1 MALSLIVPQASY
13 EAIEMLEVR
22 FHGRG
27 GQGAVVA
34 SEILAR
40 AAMKEGKYASAFPFF
55 GVERRGAPVMAFC
68 RIDDRPIRIHAG
80 IYEPNHVVVLDHG
93 LMKMVDVLEGQKE
106 GGSLVVN
113 TSMSMEE
120 LGLPTDR
127 RTLLVD
133 ATTIALRRGLG
144 TATAPIVNTAI
155 LGAFARACDVVS
167 IDSILESIRES
178 APAKRDQNVAAAQDA
193 YRALEGM

>member
-1 MALSLIVPQASY
+1 
-13 EAIEMLEVR
+13 MLEVR

-80 IYEPNHVVVLDHG
+80 IYEPDHVVALDHG
-93 LMKMVDVLEGQKE
+93 LMKMVNVLEGQKE

-113 TSMSMEE
+113 TSMSMDE
-120 LGLPTDR
+120 LGLPADR
-127 RTLLVD
+127 RTLLID

-144 TATAPIVNTAI
+144 SATAPIVNTAI

-167 IDSILESIRES
+167 IDSILESIKES
-178 APAKRDQNVAAAQDA
+178 VPAKRDQNVAAAQDA

>member
-1 MALSLIVPQASY
+1 
-13 EAIEMLEVR
+13 MLEIR

-68 RIDDRPIRIHAG
+68 RIDSRPIRVHAG

-113 TSMSMEE
+113 TSMSLDE
-120 LGLPTDR
+120 LGLPADR
-127 RTLLVD
+127 RTLLID

-144 TATAPIVNTAI
+144 SATAPIVNTAI
-155 LGAFARACDVVS
+155 LGAFARACDIVS
-167 IDSILESIRES
+167 IDSILESIKES
-178 APAKRDQNVAAAQDA
+178 APAKKEQNVAAAQDA

>member
-1 MALSLIVPQASY
+1 
-13 EAIEMLEVR
+13 MLEVR

-40 AAMKEGKYASAFPFF
+40 AAMKEGKHASAFPFF

-80 IYEPNHVVVLDHG
+80 IYEPDHVVVLDHG
-93 LMKMVDVLEGQKE
+93 LMKMVNVLEGQKE

-113 TSMSMEE
+113 TSMSMDE
-120 LGLPTDR
+120 LGLPADR
-127 RTLLVD
+127 RTLLID

-144 TATAPIVNTAI
+144 SATAPIVNTAI
-155 LGAFARACDVVS
+155 LGAFARASDVVS
-167 IDSILESIRES
+167 IDSILESIKES
-178 APAKRDQNVAAAQDA
+178 VPAKREQNVAAAQDA